1 MNDRGVRVES
11 LCENERVSESG
22 ERHESESDSERVSDR
37 GVRVESLCESERVS
51 ESEIGRAH
59 V

>member
-51 ESEIGRAH
+51 ENGERC
-59 V
+59 

>member
-1 MNDRGVRVES
+1 MSDRGVRVES

-22 ERHESESDSERVSDR
+22 ERHESESDSDSERVSDR

-51 ESEIGRAH
+51 ESGERC
-59 V
+59 

>member
-1 MNDRGVRVES
+1 MSDRGVRVES

-22 ERHESESDSERVSDR
+22 ERHESESERVSDR

-51 ESEIGRAH
+51 ESGERC
-59 V
+59 